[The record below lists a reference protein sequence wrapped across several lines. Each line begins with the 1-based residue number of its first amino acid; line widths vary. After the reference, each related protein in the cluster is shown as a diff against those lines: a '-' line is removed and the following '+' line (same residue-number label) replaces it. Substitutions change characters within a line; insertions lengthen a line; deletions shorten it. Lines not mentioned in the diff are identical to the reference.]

1 MQRFHQLAIILLLL
15 TFTIQSF
22 SQYQPEIDARSM
34 SDDTDGSELQLATPS
49 ESHFLRFFSGRNG
62 DANPFIYFSDADLM
76 HFATGKNDFTG
87 FKSLMIL
94 DPEGSILV
102 PGLQGSGIRNLVVN
116 SDGVLTEDP
125 GTTEYLSISGP
136 AFTPE
141 DDDQVLRYVAG
152 PGGAQFID
160 APANQKS
167 MIAPVMIPH
176 GSVLDSV
183 KVYYT
188 DLDGTNDVD
197 FVLGAYDNASGS
209 SATFLTISSSMTGI
223 NLKAEG
229 GVTHTINNRRNAY
242 WIQMKPKVA
251 GTMNTSFAI
260 HQVIIQYSR

>member
-1 MQRFHQLAIILLLL
+1 MAL
-15 TFTIQSF
+15 TNQSF
-22 SQYQPEIDARSM
+22 SQYQPEIDARSS

-49 ESHFLRFFSGRNG
+49 ENHFLRFFSGRNG
-62 DANPFIYFSDADLM
+62 DANPFIYFSDTDHM

-87 FKSLMIL
+87 FTSLMIL

-167 MIAPVMIPH
+167 MIALVMVPH

-183 KVYYT
+183 TVYYS
-188 DLDGTNDVD
+188 DLDLTNDVD
-197 FVLGAYDNASGS
+197 FILGAYDNTTGTP
-209 SATFLTISSSMTGI
+209 ATFLTLSSSTNGT
-223 NLKAEG
+223 NQSVDG
-229 GVTHTINNRRNAY
+229 SVSHVVDNRRYAY
-242 WIQMKPKVA
+242 WVQMKPKVA
-251 GTMNTSFAI
+251 GTLDTDFAI
-260 HQVIIQYSR
+260 HQVIIQHSTN